1 MAGILGKAKLFG
13 TDYQIASTAY
23 CVCATSAS
31 EAAKVANLHGE
42 SGNTFELMDG
52 ITVHVLFQHSNTA
65 KNPTLNVNG
74 TGAKDILLRMLSSGN
89 TAVGAAA
96 EKSWAAGDMV
106 TLTYTG
112 SAWIISSRTTLGDLG
127 ITATAAELNYV
138 DGVTSNIQTQL
149 NGKAPSSHTHTTT
162 IAESTGTNELTLKH
176 GTKYAVT
183 AGGDSFVFTMPSDNN
198 TNYYHTTGSWSG
210 LTYTAKANGG
220 AGALAFTIPTGTSAT
235 TVAVGNHSHSGY
247 LSTSGGTVN
256 GAIGANQI
264 GGTNLRFGTN
274 STTSAPSVEGESHF
288 TIGTS
293 TNSYVP
299 ALTVYAA
306 DASTKY
312 KYTFPSVTGTLS
324 VTDHTH
330 SIPALTATVTGASYT
345 PAGSVTVTPNTTSVY
360 SITAVGSLPSLTV
373 TATDTSKITA
383 WNAGSAP
390 TRASFTYGKGDITA
404 SFADGCLT
412 ITSSGTG
419 SAYSITGVGSVPSL
433 THSTVSVGS
442 ASGWSAGTLPTK
454 GSATTVATGIKSAS
468 FSGTAATIKPSVSI
482 GTGTTGTASK

>member
-1 MAGILGKAKLFG
+1 MSGILGKAKLFG

-23 CVCATSAS
+23 CVCSTAAS
-31 EAAKVANLHGE
+31 TAAKVANLHN
-42 SGNTFELMDG
+42 SDSNTFNLLDG
-52 ITVHVLFQHSNTA
+52 ITIHVLFQHSNTA
-65 KNPTLNVNG
+65 SNPTLDVNG
-74 TGAKDILLRMLSSGN
+74 TGAKDILLRMPSSGN
-89 TAVGAAA
+89 TAVGTTVAG
-96 EKSWAAGDMV
+96 SWAAGDVV

-112 SAWIISSRTTLGDLG
+112 SAWIIGSRTTLSDLG
-127 ITATAAELNYV
+127 VAATAAELNYV

-149 NGKAPSSHTHTTT
+149 NNKASSSHTHTTT
-162 IAESTGTNELTLKH
+162 IAASSGTNELTLAH
-176 GTKYAVT
+176 GTKYAIT
-183 AGGDSFVFTMPSDNN
+183 AGGDSFVFTMPNDNN

-220 AGALAFTIPTGTSAT
+220 AGALAFTIPTGTSST

-247 LSTSGGTVN
+247 LSTSGGSVS

-264 GGTNLRFGTN
+264 GAVNLRFGTN
-274 STTSAPSVEGESHF
+274 STSSAPSVEGESHF
-288 TIGTS
+288 AIGSS
-293 TNSYVP
+293 TNNYVP

-383 WNAGSAP
+383 WSAGTVP

-412 ITSSGTG
+412 ISSNGTG
-419 SAYSITGVGSVPSL
+419 SAYSITGVGTAPSL

-442 ASGWSAGTLPTK
+442 ASNWSAGTLPTK

-468 FSGTAATIKPSVSI
+468 FSGTAATIKPTVSI